1 MVQTDVQEGG
11 PESHTEG
18 GRGQAGL
25 NHPSP
30 LTPASQAGPQS
41 SSPKSHHAPRFQPH
55 REHDYTLSLTFN
67 SQPPLPPPPPS
78 LAPSQLAWQVVTL
91 QGQAPDHASGKQRNE
106 RN

>member
-67 SQPPLPPPPPS
+67 SQPPLPPTQLSSFPAC
-78 LAPSQLAWQVVTL
+78 LAGGDPAGTGS
-91 QGQAPDHASGKQRNE
+91 
-106 RN
+106 